1 VIQFSRQ
8 SGIAL
13 AAMGMALAASLAAP
27 PAWSQEVGAAAAVRP
42 SSLGTPPGGSAREL
56 DIGTRLVTNER
67 IQTTES
73 GSLQVMFLDKST
85 LTVGPN
91 SDMVIDQFVY
101 DPSQGSGE
109 FAVRLAGG
117 ALRFVGGQISHRDGA
132 TITTPVAT
140 IGIRGGAALITHDRF
155 CETIAT
161 QQGQS
166 GEECTKVVCMG
177 GVCSVNS
184 LLDSRRLQL
193 RISEAVQIGTAGS
206 LEFNV
211 TSVSLND
218 IVSGGD
224 GNIATQ
230 QSNEVSGV
238 AAQDAVGTSNLQL
251 PEPPPPPAPN

>member
-1 VIQFSRQ
+1 MTVNSRHPRLV
-8 SGIAL
+8 L
-13 AAMGMALAASLAAP
+13 AAACMAAAASFVAP
-27 PAWSQEVGAAAAVRP
+27 SAWSQDVGAAAAVRP
-42 SSLGTPPGGSAREL
+42 SSTGTPPGGSAREL
-56 DIGTRLVTNER
+56 DIGTRIVSNER
-67 IQTTES
+67 IQTTGS

-101 DPSQGSGE
+101 NPSEGSGE

-140 IGIRGGAALITHDRF
+140 IGIRGGAALITHDKF
-155 CETIAT
+155 CEALAT
-161 QQGQS
+161 QQGQT
-166 GEECTKVVCMG
+166 GQECTKVVCMG
-177 GVCSVNS
+177 GVCNVSS

-206 LEFNV
+206 LQFNV